1 MIRKLALLF
10 VVAFIFL
17 AGCATAPVSDI
28 KLKSMA
34 DPKANFNGYKTYA
47 WLGSAAILNDSEGN
61 WEPPGFDADAEIKF
75 LIDRELR
82 KRDMS
87 KHKTDPDML
96 VAFAAGVD
104 MDALEL
110 TVDPETHAEIKENLP
125 KGGLL
130 IAFVDTDTGFVIW
143 LGMAKAEVQQ
153 DIDELTIKKRLD
165 YAVTKLIK
173 KIPK

>member
-1 MIRKLALLF
+1 MIRKHALLF
-10 VVAFIFL
+10 VIAFIFL
-17 AGCATAPVSDI
+17 AGCTTAPVSDI
-28 KLKSMA
+28 KLKSKA
-34 DPKANFNGYKTYA
+34 DPKVNFNGYNTFA
-47 WLGSAAILNDSEGN
+47 WLGSASILNDPEGK

-82 KRDMS
+82 KRGMS
-87 KHKTDPDML
+87 KSSANPDLL

-104 MDALEL
+104 MDALDL
-110 TVDPETHAEIKENLP
+110 MVDPETHSEIQENLP

-130 IAFVDTDTGFVIW
+130 IAFVDPDTGFVIW

-153 DIDELTIKKRLD
+153 GIDGLTIKARLD
-165 YAVTKLIK
+165 YAVTKLLK

>member
-17 AGCATAPVSDI
+17 AGCATVPVDDI
-28 KLKSMA
+28 KLKSKA
-34 DPKANFNGYKTYA
+34 DPKANFNGYTTFA
-47 WLGSAAILNDSEGN
+47 WLGSASILNDPNGK

-82 KRDMS
+82 KRGMS
-87 KHKTDPDML
+87 KNSANPDLL
-96 VAFAAGVD
+96 VAFAAGVN
-104 MDALEL
+104 MDSLEL
-110 TVDPETHAEIKENLP
+110 MVDPETHAEIKENLP

-130 IAFVDTDTGFVIW
+130 IAFVDPDTGFVIW

-153 DIDELTIKKRLD
+153 NIDQETIKARLD
-165 YAVTKLIK
+165 YTVKKLIK